1 MRVHLFHFS
10 VHNAQNNIEITI
22 IWINLKHF
30 VCRLRCCCGQD
41 RMTHPVVPGI
51 EIGIL
56 GDVWHSQKHTRA
68 HPTDAYG
75 TIEFQGSAHP
85 TKAQVHEHWHNK
97 FKTNWKFCFI
107 FFLHKIYVLLD
118 WTQITITSQYVRLS
132 YDTRPELIVQLFT
145 KEWNLELPKLLLTIQ
160 GGKAN
165 FELQPKL
172 KKVIFY
178 FIYKCNIHSETFN

>member
-1 MRVHLFHFS
+1 MSFFS
-10 VHNAQNNIEITI
+10 QV
-22 IWINLKHF
+22 
-30 VCRLRCCCGQD
+30 
-41 RMTHPVVPGI
+41 
-51 EIGIL
+51 L
-56 GDVWHSQKHTRA
+56 GDLWHPQKHTRA

-85 TKAQVHEHWHNK
+85 TKAQVHDWKISGNFNK
-97 FKTNWKFCFI
+97 SYFPFDCLF
-107 FFLHKIYVLLD
+107 
-118 WTQITITSQYVRLS
+118 QQYVRLS

-172 KKVIFY
+172 KKVKKIENVQKLSGSHILFRLHKNY
-178 FIYKCNIHSETFN
+178 SGK